1 MSIFTGLNMWQFD
14 EGKCHIC
21 QRVFCCGKCRS
32 KHQFKTHAIAVREPL
47 AVASAVGGIVEHKI
61 EMESGRTT
69 IYVFC
74 PICEQKPLMLCE
86 EIYAELLAHIE
97 TAHLPL
103 RCRKCLRNYTKISD
117 LREFSK
123 CVDMRQDCSGSSSDL
138 TANTD
143 ASKVTVKQALAQVP
157 MCTSSISTQ
166 TSPGMTPISLIN
178 MRWKAKSRVTTHEE
192 MISDSVSS
200 IRNISSISNGS
211 IRRSIGQLSSLHETV
226 EKGKVI
232 RSTSTPVQLESM
244 FAKPKEPLTFN
255 ASSGGHVSSI
265 YQEEPSP
272 ALEGNPIQQQQQQQ
286 QQLQQRPWKVGAR
299 SKMTAV
305 TPLRHVMSKSIQKAF
320 VEHGAMLVP
329 PPTGLMQ
336 RRVRLDL
343 SDNNNY
349 TADGAAAAA
358 GSSALDLRLSPVVR
372 RTQSEGSSSASE
384 AASSLLH
391 PHDVYQRQFMLSAQK
406 LTTESIIITRTMPS
420 SMGESNGS
428 TVYNSCESVEIIRS
442 TSESAEVHLP
452 PITPITRVS
461 GAAINKKQI
470 KFETPHKSLD
480 AASQSGEEESKDAF
494 YTPNPGTPEHRR
506 RPTIVPRQISGE
518 FSPAIKKENS
528 STMNR
533 VTSPPDRP
541 RARPPLRDCH
551 KVRAFSGVQ
560 DLPVGQSLGVEEDE
574 DDVFLPTNA
583 STRKDRKRD
592 QGTGRLWSIMSTMMR
607 LPATLRGDKNDREN
621 KENNGPS
628 GSGSASG
635 SLIRRC
641 ASIAGS
647 LVRTSSRD
655 GDDEPPLKR
664 KRTQTLDNNQ
674 YCTSMS
680 PSSSSKRYRI
690 RPREPI
696 ERMRHK

>member
-21 QRVFCCGKCRS
+21 QRVFCCGKCRN

-47 AVASAVGGIVEHKI
+47 AMANAIGIVEHKMK
-61 EMESGRTT
+61 MESGLTT

-74 PICEQKPLMLCE
+74 PICERKPLVLCE

-103 RCRKCLRNYTKISD
+103 RCRKCFRNYTKIND
-117 LREFSK
+117 LQEFSK

-138 TANTD
+138 TANTES
-143 ASKVTVKQALAQVP
+143 SKVTVKQALAMVPASGAP
-157 MCTSSISTQ
+157 MCTTISTQ
-166 TSPGMTPISLIN
+166 TSPGLTPISLIN
-178 MRWKAKSRVTTHEE
+178 MRWKAKSRVTHDEL
-192 MISDSVSS
+192 IGDSVSS

-211 IRRSIGQLSSLHETV
+211 SIRRSIGQLANLHETV
-226 EKGKVI
+226 EKGKII

-255 ASSGGHVSSI
+255 ASNGGHVSSI

-272 ALEGNPIQQQQQQQ
+272 ALEGNPIQQQ
-286 QQLQQRPWKVGAR
+286 LQQRAWKVGAR
-299 SKMTAV
+299 NKISAV
-305 TPLRHVMSKSIQKAF
+305 TPLRQVMSKSIQKAF

-329 PPTGLMQ
+329 PPTGLIQ

-343 SDNNNY
+343 SDNNSY
-349 TADGAAAAA
+349 SADGGAA

-372 RTQSEGSSSASE
+372 RTQSESSSSE
-384 AASSLLH
+384 TNSLSH
-391 PHDVYQRQFMLSAQK
+391 PHEVYRRPYLLSAQK

-420 SMGESNGS
+420 SIGESSGS

-442 TSESAEVHLP
+442 TSESAEVHVP
-452 PITPITRVS
+452 PITPITRVT

-470 KFETPHKSLD
+470 KFETPYKSQEV
-480 AASQSGEEESKDAF
+480 AFQNGEEDSKDTF
-494 YTPNPGTPEHRR
+494 YTPNAGTPERLERR
-506 RPTIVPRQISGE
+506 RQPIVPRQISGE
-518 FSPAIKKENS
+518 FSPAIKKEKS
-528 STMNR
+528 MASMYR
-533 VTSPPDRP
+533 SSPPPERL
-541 RARPPLRDCH
+541 RARPPLRDCY
-551 KVRAFSGVQ
+551 KLGTFSGVQ
-560 DLPVGQSLGVEEDE
+560 DLPVGQSPGVEEDE
-574 DDVFLPTNA
+574 DEEVFLPTNA
-583 STRKDRKRD
+583 STRKDKKQD
-592 QGTGRLWSIMSTMMR
+592 QGTGRLWSIMSSMMR
-607 LPATLRGDKNDREN
+607 LPATLRGDKYD
-621 KENNGPS
+621 KENNGS
-628 GSGSASG
+628 SG

-647 LVRTSSRD
+647 LVRTSTQAT
-655 GDDEPPLKR
+655 DDVQPLKR
-664 KRTQTLDNNQ
+664 KRTQTLDNQ
-674 YCTSMS
+674 YYNSMS

-696 ERMRHK
+696 ERMRQT

>member
-1 MSIFTGLNMWQFD
+1 MSIFTGPNMWSFD
-14 EGKCHIC
+14 EDKCHIC
-21 QRVFCCGKCRS
+21 KRVFCCGKCRN
-32 KHQFKTHAIAVREPL
+32 KHQFNTHAIAVSEPL
-47 AVASAVGGIVEHKI
+47 AVASAVGIVEHKI

-74 PICEQKPLMLCE
+74 PICERKPLVLCA

-103 RCRKCLRNYTKISD
+103 RCRKCLRNYTRIDD

-138 TANTD
+138 TSNSET
-143 ASKVTVKQALAQVP
+143 SKVTIKQALAMVPASNAP
-157 MCTSSISTQ
+157 MCTSTISTQ
-166 TSPGMTPISLIN
+166 TSPGVTPISLIN
-178 MRWKAKSRVTTHEE
+178 MRWKAKSRVTHEE

-211 IRRSIGQLSSLHETV
+211 IRRSIGQLTSLHETV

-255 ASSGGHVSSI
+255 ASNGGHVSSI
-265 YQEEPSP
+265 YQEEQSP
-272 ALEGNPIQQQQQQQ
+272 APDANPIQQQHQQ
-286 QQLQQRPWKVGAR
+286 QQLQQQRPWKVGAR

-305 TPLRHVMSKSIQKAF
+305 TPLRQVMSKSIQKAF

-343 SDNNNY
+343 SDNNNHS
-349 TADGAAAAA
+349 ADGAAA

-372 RTQSEGSSSASE
+372 RTQSESSSSE
-384 AASSLLH
+384 VSSLLH
-391 PHDVYQRQFMLSAQK
+391 PHDLYQRQFMLSAQK

-420 SMGESNGS
+420 SMGESHGS

-442 TSESAEVHLP
+442 TSESAELHVP

-461 GAAINKKQI
+461 GASINKKQI
-470 KFETPHKSLD
+470 KFETPHKSQE
-480 AASQSGEEESKDAF
+480 AASQSGEEESKDTF
-494 YTPNPGTPEHRR
+494 YTPNTGTPERPERR
-506 RPTIVPRQISGE
+506 LQSIVPRQISGE
-518 FSPAIKKENS
+518 FSPAIKKEKS
-528 STMNR
+528 VSFMHR
-533 VTSPPDRP
+533 ALSPPERP
-541 RARPPLRDCH
+541 RARPPLRECH
-551 KVRAFSGVQ
+551 KLKTFSGVQ
-560 DLPVGQSLGVEEDE
+560 DLPVGQSPEEDE
-574 DDVFLPTNA
+574 DEVFLPTNA
-583 STRKDRKRD
+583 STRKDKKRD

-607 LPATLRGDKNDREN
+607 LPAKLRGDKNDKEN
-621 KENNGPS
+621 KENNGS
-628 GSGSASG
+628 SG
-635 SLIRRC
+635 SLIKRC

-647 LVRTSSRD
+647 LVRTSTRD
-655 GDDEPPLKR
+655 ADDVQPLKR
-664 KRTQTLDNNQ
+664 KRTQTLDNP
-674 YCTSMS
+674 YCNSMS

-696 ERMRHK
+696 ERMRQT